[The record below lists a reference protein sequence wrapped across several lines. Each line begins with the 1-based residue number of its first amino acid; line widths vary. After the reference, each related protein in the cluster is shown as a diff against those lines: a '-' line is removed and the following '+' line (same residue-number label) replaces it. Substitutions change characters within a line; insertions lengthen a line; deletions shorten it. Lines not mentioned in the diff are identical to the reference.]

1 MTSQRVIP
9 LVSRNDVTFG
19 YVLIRRWADDGH
31 QMLQTGGDDVIEEW
45 PGLLLVL
52 VLLLTC
58 LVALILVLVARR
70 EAEAVRVQAREDV
83 ASLREET
90 QARAQEADRRAAR
103 LDDERAV
110 IAAERVHL
118 VSERSRLEHLS
129 ERAEERLE
137 AAARHEADVARQRAT
152 HEARMAKELAHL
164 AGTTVEEARA
174 TLADTLAE
182 QAALAAEARNR
193 RAERRL
199 RAESEARARSI
210 LTTAIERLAV
220 ETSSHLSVAVV
231 PLPSPDLKGPIIGR
245 DGRNIRAF
253 EALTGVNLIVD
264 DSDDHVQVSS
274 FDAERREIAQ
284 QSLERMLADG
294 RINLDR
300 MERVVAAVTSEA
312 EERSRESAR
321 HAIDAA
327 GVQPLHPD
335 LEEHV
340 GRLRLRTSYGQVVQ
354 QHLVE
359 CALIARA
366 VATEIGADAEAAAR
380 AAFRHDVGK
389 AIPASERGS
398 HARAGAE
405 LARRCGESELVVNA
419 IAAHHG
425 EVPATSVEAIL
436 VQIADAISA
445 SRPGARRED
454 ADTHVERLEALERT
468 VASHPGVA
476 RALALSSGH
485 EVRVVVE
492 PEVVGDDDLEALAAR
507 IASAIAETQA
517 VPGEVRVTVVRE
529 LRATATAG

>member
-1 MTSQRVIP
+1 MI
-9 LVSRNDVTFG
+9 
-19 YVLIRRWADDGH
+19 DG
-31 QMLQTGGDDVIEEW
+31 W
-45 PGLLLVL
+45 PALLLVL
-52 VLLLTC
+52 VLLLAC

-70 EAEAVRVQAREDV
+70 EASAVRAQAREDV

-90 QARAQEADRRAAR
+90 QSRAQEADRRAAR
-103 LDDERAV
+103 LDDERAAL
-110 IAAERVHL
+110 AAERV
-118 VSERSRLEHLS
+118 RLADQRT
-129 ERAEERLE
+129 RAEQLSERLE
-137 AAARHEADVARQRAT
+137 ARTELVATHEVELAERRAT
-152 HEARMAKELAHL
+152 HDVRMLDELGQL
-164 AGTTVEEARA
+164 AGMTAEDARTA
-174 TLADTLAE
+174 LTERLAE
-182 QAALAAEARNR
+182 QAAREIEARNR
-193 RAERRL
+193 RTERRL

-220 ETSSHLSVAVV
+220 ATSSQLSVAVV

-264 DSDDHVQVSS
+264 ESDDHVQVSS

-321 HAIDAA
+321 HAIDEA
-327 GVQPLHPD
+327 GVRPLHPD
-335 LEEHV
+335 LEDHV

-359 CALIARA
+359 CALLAHAI
-366 VATEIGADAEAAAR
+366 ATEVGADAESAAR
-380 AAFRHDVGK
+380 AAFLHDVGK
-389 AIPASERGS
+389 AIPAGERGS
-398 HARAGAE
+398 HARAGAD
-405 LARRCGESELVVNA
+405 LARQCGESELIVNA

-425 EVPATSVEAIL
+425 EVPAESVEAVI

-454 ADTHVERLEALERT
+454 GDTHVERLEALERT
-468 VASHPGVA
+468 VAAHPGVA
-476 RALALSSGH
+476 RALALASGH
-485 EVRVVVE
+485 EVRVIVE
-492 PEVVGDDDLEALAAR
+492 PHLVGDDDLEALAGR
-507 IASAIAETQA
+507 IASAIVETQA

>member
-1 MTSQRVIP
+1 M
-9 LVSRNDVTFG
+9 
-19 YVLIRRWADDGH
+19 
-31 QMLQTGGDDVIEEW
+31 IEDW
-45 PGLLLVL
+45 PALLLVL
-52 VLLLTC
+52 VLLLAC

-70 EAEAVRVQAREDV
+70 EAAAVRAQAREDV
-83 ASLREET
+83 ASLKDELHV
-90 QARAQEADRRAAR
+90 RAVEADRRSAR
-103 LDDERAV
+103 LDDERA
-110 IAAERVHL
+110 
-118 VSERSRLEHLS
+118 
-129 ERAEERLE
+129 RLE
-137 AAARHEADVARQRAT
+137 ADRVQLAEDRARITRLAESLDARTASLAAQETALTTRTAE
-152 HEARMAKELAHL
+152 HEARVAEDLAQI
-164 AGTTVEEARA
+164 AGTTVEQARTRLADELAERAARDVEAR
-174 TLADTLAE
+174 L
-182 QAALAAEARNR
+182 R
-193 RAERRL
+193 RTERRL

-210 LTTAIERLAV
+210 LTTAVERLAV
-220 ETSSHLSVAVV
+220 ETSSQLSVAVV

-245 DGRNIRAF
+245 DGRNIKAF

-264 DSDDHVQVSS
+264 DSDDHVQISS

-300 MERVVAAVTSEA
+300 MERVVAAVSDEA
-312 EERSRESAR
+312 EERSRDSAR
-321 HAIDAA
+321 HAIDEAR
-327 GVQPLHPD
+327 VRPLHPE

-359 CALIARA
+359 CALLARSIAA
-366 VATEIGADAEAAAR
+366 EIGADAEAAAR
-380 AAFRHDVGK
+380 AAFLHDIGK
-389 AIPASERGS
+389 AIPAGERGS
-398 HARAGAE
+398 HARAGAA
-405 LARRCGESELVVNA
+405 LAARCGEPALIVNA

-425 EVPATSVEAIL
+425 EVPAESVEAVI

-454 ADTHVERLEALERT
+454 ADSHVERLEALERA
-468 VASHPGVA
+468 VAAHPGVA

-492 PEVVGDDDLEALAAR
+492 PDIVGDAELESLASQ
-507 IASAIAETQA
+507 IATAISETQA